1 VAAVSTRRF
10 VSFWTV
16 LLRDLLCT
24 HSVVLLFIAHYLRCR
39 SPACCTSSSSAPA
52 ASTACLIPPSSSLHQ
67 ATASSDPTHRPC
79 HQTDPPPLQPVAM
92 NLPKPPNSN
101 SIFGRRRSLLRHH
114 PSFFPVTP
122 PIRFGIQ
129 IRDSDS
135 ICLQT
140 ACKLVEEG
148 ESLPLWA
155 RPPPI
160 TRQSQIKAC
169 IRVDFSCLF
178 VFFKLG

>member
-1 VAAVSTRRF
+1 VH
-10 VSFWTV
+10 SFSSPPLHRTLPSLPLAG
-16 LLRDLLCT
+16 LLY
-24 HSVVLLFIAHYLRCR
+24 LLFICSSGQRRLPHPPFLF
-39 SPACCTSSSSAPA
+39 SSSSN
-52 ASTACLIPPSSSLHQ
+52 CLLWPYPP
-67 ATASSDPTHRPC
+67 PVPPNR
-79 HQTDPPPLQPVAM
+79 PPPLQPVAM

-155 RPPPI
+155 RPPPV

-178 VFFKLG
+178 VFLKLG